1 VDLTLVVTNNDGGS
15 IFSFLPQA
23 SQLDGGTFETLY
35 GTPHGVDFA
44 ALSAAHGIAHVPV
57 TDRASLEAALAG
69 SGTRMIEVR
78 LDRSGNVAAHEALNA
93 EVVRAVES
101 ARA

>member
-1 VDLTLVVTNNDGGS
+1 
-15 IFSFLPQA
+15 
-23 SQLDGGTFETLY
+23 
-35 GTPHGVDFA
+35 
-44 ALSAAHGIAHVPV
+44 V

-78 LDRSGNVAAHEALNA
+78 LDRSGNVPAHEALNA